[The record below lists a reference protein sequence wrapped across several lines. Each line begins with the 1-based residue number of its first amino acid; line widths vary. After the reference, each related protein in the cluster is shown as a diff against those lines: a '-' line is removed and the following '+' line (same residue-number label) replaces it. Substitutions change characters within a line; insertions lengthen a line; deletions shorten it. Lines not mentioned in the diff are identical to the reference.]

1 MKLLKS
7 VTAVS
12 LISSLLTVH
21 ALDTAANRVV
31 TEPPKPRPLKK
42 DVARRRRVIVELPDD
57 PALPAL
63 KEIREASQ
71 TGKFPAFGGPPF
83 EFLVRSYKPGKRV
96 VEMRAAHRRFAVN
109 AYSSAPDR
117 PEKS

>member
-1 MKLLKS
+1 MKRLKS

-21 ALDTAANRVV
+21 ALDTAANRVM
-31 TEPPKPRPLKK
+31 TEPPNHRPLKK
-42 DVARRRRVIVELPDD
+42 SVPRRRRVIVELPDD

-71 TGKFPAFGGPPF
+71 AGKFPAFGGRPV
-83 EFLVRSYKPGKRV
+83 EFLVR
-96 VEMRAAHRRFAVN
+96 N
-109 AYSSAPDR
+109 
-117 PEKS
+117 